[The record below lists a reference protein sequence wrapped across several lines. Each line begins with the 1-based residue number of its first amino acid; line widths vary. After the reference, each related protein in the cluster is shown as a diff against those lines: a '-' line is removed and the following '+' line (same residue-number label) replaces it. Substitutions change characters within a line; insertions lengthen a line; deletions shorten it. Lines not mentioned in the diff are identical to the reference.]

1 MTRRNQSASSSWTQR
16 FGAARRASD
25 RALLQALEAQISDE
39 AASTTTPKRLEA
51 VSGPP
56 NQSSSLS
63 HQARAA
69 IARAFGRPIQPETR
83 K

>member
-39 AASTTTPKRLEA
+39 AASSLTKLERPSPELSA
-51 VSGPP
+51 G
-56 NQSSSLS
+56 QSN
-63 HQARAA
+63 R
-69 IARAFGRPIQPETR
+69 RPANDPF
-83 K
+83 